1 MSVIR
6 PSDLM
11 KRKREVIDELVRDLS
26 PGVRDSARKYLETL
40 PMEELRDKDRIKDLL
55 RRKGFIR

>member
-40 PMEELRDKDRIKDLL
+40 PMEELRDRDRIKDLL